1 MQKSMGWKNIMSKIQ
16 DFIQN
21 DIKEHPEVKKE
32 YEQVSLNL
40 DASVLIREMRDDLGM
55 TQKEFAK
62 YVGKPQS
69 TIGRIEAGS
78 MNVSIGLIDEIAN
91 AAHRKVKLVLI

>member
-1 MQKSMGWKNIMSKIQ
+1 
-16 DFIQN
+16 
-21 DIKEHPEVKKE
+21 
-32 YEQVSLNL
+32 
-40 DASVLIREMRDDLGM
+40 MRDDLNM

-78 MNVSIGLIDEIAN
+78 MNVSMGLINEIAT
-91 AAHRKVKLVLI
+91 AAHREVRLVLV

>member
-1 MQKSMGWKNIMSKIQ
+1 MRKSMGWKNIMSKIQ

-55 TQKEFAK
+55 TQR
-62 YVGKPQS
+62 VC
-69 TIGRIEAGS
+69 
-78 MNVSIGLIDEIAN
+78 
-91 AAHRKVKLVLI
+91 